1 MIEDET
7 FDEIDEALEITDR
20 GAEIMKKEPVSKPT
34 RTSAKDL
41 KKSKGPDIE
50 TDYNYSRAQLYSLV
64 EKGQEA
70 VDGALDV
77 AQQSDSARA
86 YEVAGQLIKHVA
98 DTADKLVDLQKKMKD
113 IDEVNTKQNTTNVT
127 NNSLF
132 VGSTA
137 DLQKMLK
144 KVSKENQ

>member
-7 FDEIDEALEITDR
+7 FDEIDDALDITDR
-20 GAEIMKKEPVSKPT
+20 GAEIMKAPVNKPT
-34 RTSAKDL
+34 RTSPKNIKSGKEDITKDY
-41 KKSKGPDIE
+41 E
-50 TDYNYSRAQLYSLV
+50 YSRAQLYSLV

-98 DTADKLVDLQKKMKD
+98 DTADKLVDLQKKMKE

-132 VGSTA
+132 VGSTSE
-137 DLQKMLK
+137 LQKMLK
-144 KVSKENQ
+144 KTMKDNK

>member
-7 FDEIDEALEITDR
+7 FDEIDESLDIDR
-20 GAEIMKKEPVSKPT
+20 GAKIMKAPVNKPT
-34 RTSAKDL
+34 RTSPKNVKSGKEDVTKDY
-41 KKSKGPDIE
+41 E
-50 TDYNYSRAQLYSLV
+50 YSRAQLYSLV

-98 DTADKLVDLQKKMKD
+98 DTADKLIDLQKKMKD
-113 IDEVNTKQNTTNVT
+113 IDEVKDSKTTNVT

-132 VGSTA
+132 VGSTS

-144 KVSKENQ
+144 DTMKKNK